1 MQWKGGFDGSNRI
14 PAPSDNL
21 SAFSKL
27 SFVMAACSVC
37 SSKII
42 TFCFW
47 CLKGFLC
54 SLTVFEYFELN
65 MGSVHLPAL

>member
-27 SFVMAACSVC
+27 SFVRAACSVW
-37 SSKII
+37 SLKII
-42 TFCFW
+42 TFLLLVSQRVFMQPD
-47 CLKGFLC
+47 
-54 SLTVFEYFELN
+54 SL
-65 MGSVHLPAL
+65 